1 MDSVSLLTG
10 NQMKDKS
17 INNQEPKRVSF
28 RRLAFEAL
36 PEMWNFQFL
45 AGIILA
51 IPASLITGL
60 INKTAAS
67 SGAITTANIKD
78 LLLSWRFPVV
88 LLLGFVLVSLYVM
101 IEVLAQIHLTKDI
114 LNGEKVGIFRE
125 IKEAFKSLRRLLTP
139 VGILILL
146 YIFIAVPI
154 GGIGFSI
161 SLSESFYIP
170 NFIMEVVWKTPL
182 FTIAY
187 LAVIIFLIWVGYRSV
202 FTLHAVMIDDLS
214 PSEGRKKSISIIK
227 ANGKNLLIKVL
238 KRILI
243 TFAIIIVAHI
253 LLVAVPISRLE
264 ALGENL
270 PTSYY
275 IDLAN
280 MSSLSQMD
288 QQVLSYRIQAAM
300 SLTVGA
306 YLSSVVLLLCG
317 SYFMLSFTKWY
328 LEFTGRDQE
337 SWPSR
342 KKKVR
347 YFGKI
352 IASFSML
359 IVAIIVAFVIGLFY
373 NQLYDRQVPVKIIAH
388 RAGGTMASENSLEG
402 LELAIEHN
410 CYASEIDVQRTA
422 DGYYIINHDN
432 DFKRLTGDPR
442 APKDMTLEE
451 IRQLRI
457 KDTTGNGELLPVP
470 TLQEMLEI
478 IKDKEILFI
487 ELKGPTADRQM
498 VDDVV
503 KIVREYDCVKDVA
516 LISLSYDVI
525 NYAET
530 NYPEFVTGTL
540 FFAGIG
546 DVSKLNCDLLIM
558 EEESAST
565 RRVDQIHEAGKKA
578 VVWTVNTEES
588 LYNFLDSEIDGII
601 TDEVILAEKVQA
613 ELDARTDLEVLRNKI
628 NGF

>member
-10 NQMKDKS
+10 NQMNNKS
-17 INNQEPKRVSF
+17 INNQEPQRVSF

-51 IPASLITGL
+51 IPSSLITGL

-154 GGIGFSI
+154 CGIGFSI

-227 ANGKNLLIKVL
+227 ANGKKLLLKVL
-238 KRILI
+238 KRAFI
-243 TFAIIIVAHI
+243 TFVISIVAHI

-270 PTSYY
+270 PSSYY

-288 QQVLSYRIQAAM
+288 LQVLSYRIQAAM

-352 IASFSML
+352 IANFSML

-432 DFKRLTGDPR
+432 DFKRLTGDVR
-442 APKDMTLEE
+442 SPKDMTLEE

-457 KDTTGNGELLPVP
+457 KDTTGSGALLPVP

-558 EEESAST
+558 EEESASS
-565 RRVDQIHEAGKKA
+565 RRVDQIHEAGKQA